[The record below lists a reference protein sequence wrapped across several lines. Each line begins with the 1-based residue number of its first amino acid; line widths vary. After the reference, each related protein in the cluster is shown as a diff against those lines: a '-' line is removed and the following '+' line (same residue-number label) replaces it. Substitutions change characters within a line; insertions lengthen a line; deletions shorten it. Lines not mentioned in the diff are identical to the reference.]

1 MIFQMMNNY
10 ELYVNKFLLHLKR
23 HDYSEETIKGYKKD
37 LKKFYQHLV
46 NVYGLQVTVL
56 DITKEDILDFQDVL
70 MKNGYAKNSIA
81 RYISTIKSFSKY
93 LFIEAGCGDDPGS
106 KVRTPKVFTP
116 LTTVLTEE
124 QMKLFIDTA
133 KYYSPFYHVLTS
145 FLYYTGSRIGPVVC
159 LLKKHVYL
167 EDRKVYFP
175 KIKGGKDLYLPLHPV
190 LTELLYEHIYSYRVE
205 SKYVFPSPKFI
216 NKPISAGDVR
226 INLKKIQ
233 QLAGIKE
240 RVTPHIIRHC
250 TATHL
255 TLKGADQRYL
265 AAILGH
271 SDLRST
277 MRYQHLNVDNLR
289 GTLEN
294 LE

>member
-1 MIFQMMNNY
+1 MIFEVKNNY
-10 ELYVNKFLLHLKR
+10 EIYTKKFLMYLNR
-23 HDYSEETIKGYKKD
+23 NGYSEETVSGYTKD
-37 LKKFYQHLV
+37 LNKFYEHLV
-46 NVYGLQVTVL
+46 NTYGKQVTIL
-56 DITKEDILDFQDVL
+56 DITKDDILDFQDL
-70 MKNGYAKNSIA
+70 LTKKGYAKNSIA
-81 RYISTIKSFSKY
+81 RHISTIKSFSKY
-93 LFIEAGCGDDPGS
+93 LFNEADYGDDPGS

-116 LTTVLTEE
+116 LTTVLTQE
-124 QMKLFIDTA
+124 QMKIFLDTA
-133 KYYSPFYHVLTS
+133 KRHSPFYYVLAS
-145 FLYYTGSRIGPVVC
+145 FLYYTGSRITPAIT
-159 LLKKHVYL
+159 LAKKHVYL
-167 EDRKVYFP
+167 EEQKVYFP
-175 KIKGGKDLYLPLHPV
+175 KIKGGKDLYLPLHPK

-205 SKYVFPSPKFI
+205 SDYVFPSPKFI

-233 QLAGIKE
+233 VQAGIDVKI
-240 RVTPHIIRHC
+240 TPHVIRHC

-277 MRYQHLNVDNLR
+277 MRYQHLNVENLR
-289 GTLEN
+289 DTLSE